1 MPIHLL
7 PPDVAAKIAAG
18 EVVERPANVAKELI
32 ENSLDAGATEIRVEI
47 REGGQRLLRVIDNG
61 HGMPAAEAHLALE
74 RHATSKLQSA
84 EDLNGIATFGFR
96 GEALYS
102 IAAVS
107 HLTLTTR
114 HRDEPFGVQLRVEGG
129 TVVANQRA
137 GTPVGTIINVEH
149 LFFNMP
155 ARKKFLR
162 KASTEAGQISAVVQH
177 CALAYPDRRFSFVN
191 DGRLVFQSTGSG
203 DLYDLLVKIYGLE
216 NAKQMSAVGNVALG
230 FQLAARGEQGDRTA
244 APLAEDALD
253 LDVDFMLTEMASTTG
268 QPATS
273 KAPPP
278 IQVFGYSSVPTL
290 TRANRN
296 NINLFINRRYVEDRN
311 LTYAIVQ
318 AYHTLLP
325 GGRYP
330 MATIFVTIDA
340 AQVDVNVHPQK
351 VQVRFV
357 DERAVFSAVQ
367 RAVRHAMIDSAPIPD
382 MALPESSGRT
392 TGAANGGWNNSDWD
406 SRGWAARR
414 QQILGA
420 GQRTLDLPAGPPAA
434 AVSNHYGESLA
445 SPPASVQRSPVA
457 MEDVAA
463 SARSA
468 NDVDSSAVA
477 DPFGQAG
484 PSSVSTD
491 APSPSTTPSRE
502 MIVEE
507 QTPKLPPL
515 RVVGQVGAM
524 YIIAEGPEGVFLID
538 QHAAHERILYE
549 KYLAQRYGT
558 DAGVV
563 PQQHLLDPLTLHIG
577 HELTGLLA
585 QYLPQL
591 AALGFT
597 VEPFGGDT
605 YLVRAIPSVLSGQ
618 DPLRTLDEIVNALA
632 NRRNLVGE
640 ELEARMVKMIC
651 KRASIKAGQLLS
663 TLEMQ
668 ELIHQLEACRSPR
681 TCPHGRPTMIQL
693 SAGELEKAFGRI

>member
-61 HGMPAAEAHLALE
+61 HGMAAEEAHLALE

-84 EDLNGIATFGFR
+84 DDLNQIATFGFR

-114 HRDEPFGVQLRVEGG
+114 HSDEQFGVQLRVEGG
-129 TVVANQRA
+129 TIVANQRA

-162 KASTEAGQISAVVQH
+162 KVSTEAGQISAVVQH
-177 CALAYPDRRFSFVN
+177 CALAYPGRRFSFVN

-230 FQLAARGEQGDRTA
+230 FQLAAQSNRGDNA
-244 APLAEDALD
+244 APMAEDALD
-253 LDVDFMLTEMASTTG
+253 LDVDFMLTEMESTAG
-268 QPATS
+268 QS
-273 KAPPP
+273 APHRAAPP
-278 IQVFGYSSVPTL
+278 IQVFGYASVPTL

-330 MATIFVTIDA
+330 MATIFVTIDPN
-340 AQVDVNVHPQK
+340 QVDVNVHPQK
-351 VQVRFV
+351 IQVRFV

-382 MALPESSGRT
+382 MTLAESSGRAAG
-392 TGAANGGWNNSDWD
+392 TGSSSSGWSNSDWD

-414 QQILGA
+414 QQILNA
-420 GQRTLDLPAGPPAA
+420 GQRTLDLPSGPP
-434 AVSNHYGESLA
+434 SPA
-445 SPPASVQRSPVA
+445 SPPYTRPNPDVNPPAPPPSDLPNSFDTAQERVASRA
-457 MEDVAA
+457 GATDADV
-463 SARSA
+463 STQ
-468 NDVDSSAVA
+468 VDSAATMDTLPKSA
-477 DPFGQAG
+477 
-484 PSSVSTD
+484 
-491 APSPSTTPSRE
+491 APTRE
-502 MIVEE
+502 LVVEE

-558 DAGVV
+558 DAGTV
-563 PQQHLLDPLTLHIG
+563 PQQHLLEPLTLHIG

-693 SAGELEKAFGRI
+693 SAGELEKAFGRV